1 MAPGATENQVRR
13 QGGPLAPI
21 LGQDIGLSRFCDLEM
36 QGDRLVGGTL
46 AVCVQL
52 EEKASKLFLQFGKI
66 HGVIL

>member
-1 MAPGATENQVRR
+1 
-13 QGGPLAPI
+13 
-21 LGQDIGLSRFCDLEM
+21 M